1 MTDTNNSARRAAEGA
16 RQACAAT
23 GTIPPPDASEE
34 MMLAFLTEK
43 LKGSHHHTQFI
54 LSRVKTREE
63 WCETMDRMIDE
74 YGANMT
80 TAERDRLIDWLT
92 SR

>member
-1 MTDTNNSARRAAEGA
+1 MTDFKDSTRSAAEDP
-16 RQACAAT
+16 RKDPET
-23 GTIPPPDASEE
+23 TETIPSADASEE
-34 MMLAFLTEK
+34 IMLAFLVEK

-54 LSRVKTREE
+54 LSRAKTREE

-80 TAERDRLIDWLT
+80 MAERDRLIDWLIA
-92 SR
+92 R